1 MPTPNQNIL
10 NGWSQTKRG
19 ARSGLGLRE
28 RRMLLFLG
36 DIIAF
41 GLAAVLSF
49 VGWAKGVVLL
59 PEIGA
64 VAPAFVPIMFMV
76 LLAWAGTLIAT
87 GSYDL
92 RFGAMSGLQTIQH
105 TFIATLVV
113 SLGYVL
119 LFFISAPLA
128 NSTRVLS
135 LDLSWLAPFGLPRFV
150 IVTTLWLATV
160 STIAWRMAYTRFFS
174 RIQFQWR
181 VLIVDPSANDSLAA
195 HLLNARLGRDYALI
209 GSLTAEQ
216 ALALHTTAQSQ
227 LLEIVQQNSI
237 DEIIIASDIEFD
249 GLLRQALED
258 CHQLGVRVTPLPIF
272 YEQLTQMVPIRSVGK
287 QWYVALP
294 FQNTPSLGFN
304 MMKRLIDIGVAC
316 IGLLGL
322 AVILPLLWLLI
333 KFDDAGSVFFR
344 QERLGL
350 YGKRFWVWKLRT
362 MKSANAGASQP
373 AQNLTQNTDPR
384 ITRVG
389 HWMRRIRLDEL
400 PQLINVLRGEMSLVG
415 PRPDPLAF
423 AEEWKAHV
431 PFYRLRLSVKP
442 GMTGWAQVNYGYVV
456 SIDDAIA
463 KLQYDL
469 YYIKHRSLSLDMLI
483 LAKTIGVVLG
493 MKGR

>member
-1 MPTPNQNIL
+1 MPTSNQNMPDR
-10 NGWSQTKRG
+10 WPPAKRG
-19 ARSGLGLRE
+19 SRSGLGLRE
-28 RRMLLFLG
+28 RRVLLFIG
-36 DIIAF
+36 DVIAF
-41 GLAAVLSF
+41 GLAAALSF
-49 VGWAKGVVLL
+49 LGWAIFVV
-59 PEIGA
+59 A
-64 VAPAFVPIMFMV
+64 VPSIYPVAFAFGPIMFIV
-76 LLAWAGTLIAT
+76 LLAWIGILVAT

-92 RFGAMSGLQTIQH
+92 RFGVMSLLQIIQH

-113 SLGYVL
+113 LLGYAL

-150 IVTTLWLATV
+150 IVAMLWLATL
-160 STIAWRMAYTRFFS
+160 STITWRMAYARFFS
-174 RIQFQWR
+174 RAQFQWR
-181 VLIVDPSANDSLAA
+181 VLIVDPSSHDSLVA
-195 HLLNARLGRDYALI
+195 HLLHARLGSDYALM
-209 GSLTAEQ
+209 GSITAEQ
-216 ALALHTTAQSQ
+216 ALTLNVAAVPK
-227 LLEIVQQNSI
+227 LLDMVQQNSI

-249 GLLRQALED
+249 GLLRQVIED

-272 YEQLTQMVPIRSVGK
+272 YEQLTQMVPILSIGK

-294 FQNTPSLGFN
+294 FQNTPPLGFDLF
-304 MMKRLIDIGVAC
+304 KRLIDIVIAC
-316 IGLLGL
+316 VGLLVL
-322 AVILPLLWLLI
+322 AVILPLLGLLI
-333 KFDDAGSVFFR
+333 KLDNAGSIFFR

-362 MKSANAGASQP
+362 MKSMNDVASQQ
-373 AQNLTQNTDPR
+373 AQTLAQTSDPR

-389 HWMRRIRLDEL
+389 RWMRRIRLDEL

>member
-1 MPTPNQNIL
+1 MPTPNQNML
-10 NGWSQTKRG
+10 NLWPHAKRG
-19 ARSGLGLRE
+19 LHAGLGLRE
-28 RRMLLFLG
+28 RRVILFLG
-36 DIIAF
+36 DVIAF
-41 GLAAVLSF
+41 SVVAVLSF
-49 VGWAKGVVLL
+49 WGWAKWVV
-59 PEIGA
+59 A
-64 VAPAFVPIMFMV
+64 VPSIRDAAIAFAPIMLIV
-76 LLAWAGTLIAT
+76 LLAWVGTLIAS
-87 GSYDL
+87 GNYDL
-92 RFGAMSGLQTIQH
+92 RFGTMSHLQTIQH

-113 SLGYVL
+113 LLGYVL

-150 IVTTLWLATV
+150 IVTTLWLATL
-160 STIAWRMAYTRFFS
+160 STIAWRMAYARFFS

-181 VLIVDPSANDSLAA
+181 VLIIDSSTNDSLAA
-195 HLLNARLGRDYALI
+195 HLLNSRLSSDYVLM
-209 GSLTAEQ
+209 GSLTVDQ
-216 ALALHTTAQSQ
+216 ALAPNTTALPSV
-227 LLEIVQQNSI
+227 LDIVQQNSI
-237 DEIIIASDIEFD
+237 NEIIIASDIEFD
-249 GLLRQALED
+249 GLLRLAIED

-272 YEQLTQMVPIRSVGK
+272 YEQLTQMIPIRSVGK

-294 FQNTPSLGFN
+294 FQNTPPLGFSLV
-304 MMKRLIDIGVAC
+304 KRLIDISVAC
-316 IGLLGL
+316 VGLLLLG
-322 AVILPLLWLLI
+322 AILPLLAVLI
-333 KFDDAGSVFFR
+333 KLDNAGSIFFR

-350 YGKRFWVWKLRT
+350 YGKRFWVWKFRT
-362 MKSANAGASQP
+362 MKSTHDVAHQLSQT
-373 AQNLTQNTDPR
+373 LTQSADPR

-389 HWMRRIRLDEL
+389 HLMRRIRLDEL

-423 AEEWKAHV
+423 AEEWKTYV

-469 YYIKHRSLSLDMLI
+469 YYIKHRSISLDMLI